1 MCLFRKRGRI
11 LFYVISLI
19 FLGGFSLEA
28 TEPVSARPLLSQV
41 AFQEGERLVYDIAY
55 LGAKTGVAIFE
66 IKDKVQ
72 FNGRAIYPILLT
84 AQSNDLVS
92 LFYRVDDRVETHMD
106 AEGLYTH
113 YLNVK
118 QHQGRK
124 KRNKTIN
131 FDQIQHQAVQFKN
144 NKTETF
150 EIPPAVQDSLSSLYF
165 FRSRELPKVGTST
178 YIDVHESEKNWKLE
192 LRALKREEVKTPVGI
207 FQTIKVQALVR
218 YEGLFM
224 DKGDVFIWFS
234 DDVKRIPVLIKTRIK
249 IGSVTA
255 TLFSRRDRMI
265 REARYSPHL
274 GLT

>member
-1 MCLFRKRGRI
+1 MRLFGNGRGV
-11 LFYVISLI
+11 LFLVPLI
-19 FLGGFSLEA
+19 FSGTSSLEA
-28 TEPVSARPLLSQV
+28 AERPSVPSLLSQT
-41 AFQEGERLVYDIAY
+41 AFQEGERLVYDITY
-55 LGAKTGVAIFE
+55 LKAKTGVAIFE
-66 IKDKVQ
+66 VKDTIQ
-72 FNGRAIYPILLT
+72 YQGRAVYPILLT

-92 LFYRVDDRVETHMD
+92 LFYRVDDRVETYMD
-106 AEGLYTH
+106 VEGLYTH
-113 YLNVK
+113 YLSVK

-124 KRNKTIN
+124 KRDKTIN

-144 NKTETF
+144 NQAEIF
-150 EIPPAVQDSLSSLYF
+150 EIPPDVQDSLSSLYF
-165 FRSRELPKVGTST
+165 FRSRKLPQVGTST

-192 LRALKREEVKTPVGI
+192 LRALKKEEVKTPVGI

-255 TLFSRRDRMI
+255 TLSSRRDRTI
-265 REARYSPHL
+265 REAHYLSRL
-274 GLT
+274 GSK